1 MLWAREWNTKAGGT
15 WEEVRTCM
23 TGKVPLLGR
32 ARGGGADCHRELP
45 APEQAHVHPQ
55 VLTGWGGLHRKS
67 PAPEHAHAHRLSEG
81 RAALVQAM
89 GGEKPLAHL
98 GEIGHSLCRL
108 QVARHL
114 LCGLKGIGG

>member
-55 VLTGWGGLHRKS
+55 VLTGWGGGDKKRL
-67 PAPEHAHAHRLSEG
+67 AHVEETGCFLFRLS
-81 RAALVQAM
+81 
-89 GGEKPLAHL
+89 
-98 GEIGHSLCRL
+98 
-108 QVARHL
+108 VARHL
-114 LCGLKGIGG
+114 LCGLKASGG